1 MTTFSNSALKRN
13 SRSAW
18 PMVLAMMSCVAVV
31 FVPLLGSAIVFLVP
45 VFALGTLTYFVLLR
59 LSREART
66 KARDLPD
73 TGELPYGFAGHEVRA
88 FSDGD
93 GQVWLRA
100 RDVRH
105 ALGLER
111 TDKWMARAYPA
122 GYRRAHPKAGSW
134 FIHPETV
141 RRHWGGS
148 MRIDVNR
155 FIHWMERELVPL
167 QQKRAAH
174 LHEGGHAAEDFVESA
189 EEQRSL
195 NPIRAL
201 THYLGS
207 HWRGEQHFL
216 QIALSGGILA
226 LLIGHVLLTEPAF
239 ADMAA
244 HYRRYATIYLSEL
257 LIGTLMSAWW
267 GVGVWRASRRW
278 LDGERSL
285 LVGLVFAIGGM
296 TMLLYAFDRVAQRD
310 QNMTLLALTAIAF
323 DVGPKPTIAISPD
336 GTRLLLSGE
345 MGFGTTN
352 LVRSLLKQHPRINGI
367 ELNSPGGSAAEGFA
381 LAELVRDRRFD
392 TYVREDCASAC
403 VLVFAG
409 GNERRLATAARFGL
423 HRSGVEWRRNG
434 DQLSPT
440 DRAMEQFFRDRG
452 VSDEFIAKMLQTS
465 FHDIWLPVPAEVLS
479 SGLATGIWEADEPT
493 TMPAMTATKG

>member
-1 MTTFSNSALKRN
+1 
-13 SRSAW
+13 
-18 PMVLAMMSCVAVV
+18 MVLAMLSCVAVV

-45 VFALGTLTYFVLLR
+45 VFGLGTLTYFVLLR

-66 KARDLPD
+66 KARELPD

-122 GYRRAHPKAGSW
+122 GYRRAHPRADSW

-167 QQKRAAH
+167 QQKRAA
-174 LHEGGHAAEDFVESA
+174 LVREGGHAAEDFVESA
-189 EEQRSL
+189 EKQRTLS
-195 NPIRAL
+195 PIRAL

-216 QIALSGGILA
+216 HIALSGGILA
-226 LLIGHVLLTEPAF
+226 LLISHVLLTEPAF
-239 ADMAA
+239 ADLAT
-244 HYRRYATIYLSEL
+244 HYRRYATIYLGEL

-310 QNMTLLALTAIAF
+310 HHMTLLALTAIAF
-323 DVGPKPTIAISPD
+323 DVGPKPTITISPD
-336 GTRLLLSGE
+336 RTRLLLAGE

-352 LVRSLLKQHPRINGI
+352 LVRSLLKQHPKIKEI

-381 LAELVRDRRFD
+381 LAELVRDRSFD
-392 TYVREDCASAC
+392 AYVREDCASAC
-403 VLVFAG
+403 VLVFAAG
-409 GNERRLATAARFGL
+409 TERRLAPTARFGL

-434 DQLSPT
+434 EQLSPT
-440 DRAMEQFFRDRG
+440 DRAMEQFLRDRG
-452 VSDEFIAKMLQTS
+452 VSDEFIAKTLQTS
-465 FHDIWLPVPAEVLS
+465 FHDIWLPVPTEVLS

>member
-18 PMVLAMMSCVAVV
+18 PMVLAMLSCVAVV

-66 KARDLPD
+66 KARELPD
-73 TGELPYGFAGHEVRA
+73 TGELPYGFAGHEIRA

-122 GYRRAHPKAGSW
+122 GYRRAHPRADSW

-167 QQKRAAH
+167 QQKRAA
-174 LHEGGHAAEDFVESA
+174 LVREGGHAAEDFVESA

-195 NPIRAL
+195 SPIRAL

-207 HWRGEQHFL
+207 HWRGEHHFL
-216 QIALSGGILA
+216 QIALSGGVLA
-226 LLIGHVLLTEPAF
+226 LLISHVLLTEPAF
-239 ADMAA
+239 SRPGNSLSPLRNDLPERTAHRHADVRLVG
-244 HYRRYATIYLSEL
+244 RRCLARQQALAGR
-257 LIGTLMSAWW
+257 GTLAPGWL
-267 GVGVWRASRRW
+267 GVCDRW
-278 LDGERSL
+278 HDD
-285 LVGLVFAIGGM
+285 A
-296 TMLLYAFDRVAQRD
+296 
-310 QNMTLLALTAIAF
+310 AL
-323 DVGPKPTIAISPD
+323 
-336 GTRLLLSGE
+336 RL
-345 MGFGTTN
+345 
-352 LVRSLLKQHPRINGI
+352 
-367 ELNSPGGSAAEGFA
+367 
-381 LAELVRDRRFD
+381 
-392 TYVREDCASAC
+392 
-403 VLVFAG
+403 
-409 GNERRLATAARFGL
+409 
-423 HRSGVEWRRNG
+423 
-434 DQLSPT
+434 
-440 DRAMEQFFRDRG
+440 
-452 VSDEFIAKMLQTS
+452 
-465 FHDIWLPVPAEVLS
+465 
-479 SGLATGIWEADEPT
+479 
-493 TMPAMTATKG
+493 

>member
-1 MTTFSNSALKRN
+1 
-13 SRSAW
+13 
-18 PMVLAMMSCVAVV
+18 MVLAMLSCVAVV

-66 KARDLPD
+66 KARELPD
-73 TGELPYGFAGHEVRA
+73 TGELPYGFAGHEIRA
-88 FSDGD
+88 FSDDD

-122 GYRRAHPKAGSW
+122 GYRRAHPGAGSW

-167 QQKRAAH
+167 QQKRAA
-174 LHEGGHAAEDFVESA
+174 LVREGGHAAEDFVESA

-195 NPIRAL
+195 SPIRAL

-207 HWRGEQHFL
+207 HWRGEHHFL
-216 QIALSGGILA
+216 QIALSGGVLA
-226 LLIGHVLLTEPAF
+226 LLISHVLLTEPAF
-239 ADMAA
+239 SSLAT

-310 QNMTLLALTAIAF
+310 HHMTLFALTKMVI
-323 DVGPKPTIAISPD
+323 DVGSKPTITISTN
-336 GTRLLLSGE
+336 GTRLLLAGE

-352 LVRSLLKQHPRINGI
+352 LVRSLLKQHPKIKGI

-381 LAELVRDRRFD
+381 LAELVRDRSFD

-403 VLVFAG
+403 VLVFAAG
-409 GNERRLATAARFGL
+409 TERRLAPTARFGL
-423 HRSGVEWRRNG
+423 HRSGVEWRTDEDPR
-434 DQLSPT
+434 SPI

-452 VSDEFIAKMLQTS
+452 VSDEFIAKTLQTS

>member
-1 MTTFSNSALKRN
+1 
-13 SRSAW
+13 
-18 PMVLAMMSCVAVV
+18 MVLAMLSCVAVV
-31 FVPLLGSAIVFLVP
+31 FVPLLGSSIVFLVP
-45 VFALGTLTYFVLLR
+45 VFALGTLSYFVLLR

-66 KARDLPD
+66 KARELPD
-73 TGELPYGFAGHEVRA
+73 TGELPYGFAGHEIRA

-111 TDKWMARAYPA
+111 TDKWMARAYPE
-122 GYRRAHPKAGSW
+122 GYRRAHPRAGSW

-167 QQKRAAH
+167 QQKRAA
-174 LHEGGHAAEDFVESA
+174 LVREGGHAAEDFVESA
-189 EEQRSL
+189 EEQRTLS
-195 NPIRAL
+195 PIRAL

-226 LLIGHVLLTEPAF
+226 LLISHVLLTEPAF
-239 ADMAA
+239 ADLAT
-244 HYRRYATIYLSEL
+244 HYRRYATIYLGEL

-310 QNMTLLALTAIAF
+310 HHMTLLALTAIAF
-323 DVGPKPTIAISPD
+323 DVGPKPTITISPD
-336 GTRLLLSGE
+336 GTRLLLAGE

-352 LVRSLLKQHPRINGI
+352 LVRSLLKQHPKIKEI

-381 LAELVRDRRFD
+381 LAELVRDRSFD

-403 VLVFAG
+403 VLVFAAG
-409 GNERRLATAARFGL
+409 TERQLAPTARFGL
-423 HRSGVEWRRNG
+423 HRSGVEWR
-434 DQLSPT
+434 
-440 DRAMEQFFRDRG
+440 
-452 VSDEFIAKMLQTS
+452 
-465 FHDIWLPVPAEVLS
+465 
-479 SGLATGIWEADEPT
+479 
-493 TMPAMTATKG
+493 TMKIRPRP

>member
-1 MTTFSNSALKRN
+1 
-13 SRSAW
+13 
-18 PMVLAMMSCVAVV
+18 MVLAMLSCVAVV
-31 FVPLLGSAIVFLVP
+31 FVPLLGWSSFLLVP
-45 VFALGTLTYFVLLR
+45 VFAVCVLTYIVLLK
-59 LSREART
+59 LFREART

-73 TGELPYGFAGHEVRA
+73 SGELPYGFAGHEIRA
-88 FSDGD
+88 FCDDD

-100 RDVRH
+100 MDVRH

-111 TDKWMARAYPA
+111 TDKWMARAYPD
-122 GYRRAHPKAGSW
+122 GYRRAHPRAGSW
-134 FIHPETV
+134 FIHPEIV

-148 MRIDVNR
+148 MRIEVNR

-167 QQKRAAH
+167 QHKRAAL
-174 LHEGGHAAEDFVESA
+174 LHECGHAAEDFRESA

-195 NPIRAL
+195 SPIRAL
-201 THYLGS
+201 THYVGS

-226 LLIGHVLLTEPAF
+226 LLISHVLLTEPAF
-239 ADMAA
+239 ADLAA
-244 HYRRYATIYLSEL
+244 HYRRYATIYLGEL

-310 QNMTLLALTAIAF
+310 HHMTLFALTAIAF

-381 LAELVRDRRFD
+381 LAKLVRDRSFD

-403 VLVFAG
+403 VLVFAAG
-409 GNERRLATAARFGL
+409 TERRLAPTAHFGL
-423 HRSGVEWRRNG
+423 HRSGVEWRTDEVSR
-434 DQLSPT
+434 SPT
-440 DRAMEQFFRDRG
+440 DRAMEQFLRDRG
-452 VSDEFIAKMLQTS
+452 VSDEFIAKTLQTS
-465 FHDIWLPVPAEVLS
+465 FHDIWLPVPTEVLS

>member
-1 MTTFSNSALKRN
+1 
-13 SRSAW
+13 
-18 PMVLAMMSCVAVV
+18 MVLAMMSCVAVV

-45 VFALGTLTYFVLLR
+45 VFALGTLSYFVLLR

-66 KARDLPD
+66 KARELPD

-111 TDKWMARAYPA
+111 TDKWMARAYPV
-122 GYRRAHPKAGSW
+122 GYRRAHPRADSW

-167 QQKRAAH
+167 QQKRAA
-174 LHEGGHAAEDFVESA
+174 LVREGGHAAEDFVESA
-189 EEQRSL
+189 EKQRSL
-195 NPIRAL
+195 SPIRAL
-201 THYLGS
+201 THYLRS

-226 LLIGHVLLTEPAF
+226 LLISHVLLTEPAF
-239 ADMAA
+239 SSLAT

-310 QNMTLLALTAIAF
+310 HHMTLFALTAMVF
-323 DVGPKPTIAISPD
+323 DVRSKPTITISTNS
-336 GTRLLLSGE
+336 TRLLLAGE

-352 LVRSLLKQHPRINGI
+352 LVHSLLKQHPKIKEI

-381 LAELVRDRRFD
+381 LAELVRDRSFD
-392 TYVREDCASAC
+392 AYVREDCASAC
-403 VLVFAG
+403 VLVFAAG
-409 GNERRLATAARFGL
+409 TERRLAPTARFGL
-423 HRSGVEWRRNG
+423 HRSGVEWRTDEDPR
-434 DQLSPT
+434 SPT

-452 VSDEFIAKMLQTS
+452 VSDEFIAKTLQTS
-465 FHDIWLPVPAEVLS
+465 FHDIWLPVPDRGLEQRLGNGNLG
-479 SGLATGIWEADEPT
+479 SG
-493 TMPAMTATKG
+493 

>member
-1 MTTFSNSALKRN
+1 MI
-13 SRSAW
+13 
-18 PMVLAMMSCVAVV
+18 LAMMSCVAVV

-45 VFALGTLTYFVLLR
+45 VFALGALTYIVLLT

-66 KARDLPD
+66 KARDLPN
-73 TGELPYGFAGHEVRA
+73 TGELPYGFAGHEIRA
-88 FSDGD
+88 FCDGD

-122 GYRRAHPKAGSW
+122 GYRRAHPNAGSW
-134 FIHPETV
+134 FIDPETV

-167 QQKRAAH
+167 QQKRAAL
-174 LHEGGHAAEDFVESA
+174 LHEGGHAAENFVESA
-189 EEQRSL
+189 AEQPTPS
-195 NPIRAL
+195 PIRAL
-201 THYLGS
+201 IHYVGS

-226 LLIGHVLLTEPAF
+226 LLISHVLLTEPAF
-239 ADMAA
+239 ADLAA
-244 HYRRYATIYLSEL
+244 HYRRYATIYLGEL

-310 QNMTLLALTAIAF
+310 QHMTLFALTKMVI
-323 DVGPKPTIAISPD
+323 DVGSKPTITISTN
-336 GTRLLLSGE
+336 GTRLLLAGE

-352 LVRSLLKQHPRINGI
+352 RVRSLLKQHPKIKEI

-381 LAELVRDRRFD
+381 LAELVRDLSFD
-392 TYVREDCASAC
+392 AYVREDCASAC
-403 VLVFAG
+403 VLVFAAG
-409 GNERRLATAARFGL
+409 TERRLATTARFGL
-423 HRSGVEWRRNG
+423 HRSGVGWSTDEHPP
-434 DQLSPT
+434 SPI

-452 VSDEFIAKMLQTS
+452 VSNEFIAKMLQTS
-465 FHDIWLPVPAEVLS
+465 FHDLWMPAPAEVLS
-479 SGLATGIWEADEPT
+479 SGLATGIREADEPT
-493 TMPAMTATKG
+493 TMPAITATKG